1 MGWDAFATRD
11 GQDLERN
18 WNANSAT
25 APPQLI
31 DPTLR
36 QAFEAASREVQGRT
50 GGVDWLLCV
59 AALDVDTCAKH
70 LQQATGMDC
79 WAQPLTAEQVS
90 AFNASAIWNY
100 ETERDGYYYS
110 AKLFLETCAA
120 HNLGIRF
127 SN

>member
-18 WNANSAT
+18 WNHGSAT
-25 APPQLI
+25 RSPELI

-36 QAFEAASREVQGRT
+36 QAFEIARTTVQALT
-50 GGVDWLLCV
+50 GSADWLLCV
-59 AALDVDTCAKH
+59 GALDLETCAHH

-79 WAQPLTAEQVS
+79 WAQPLTAEQVA
-90 AFNASAIWNY
+90 AFNASADWNY
-100 ETERDGYYYS
+100 ETDRDGIYYS

-120 HNLGIRF
+120 QNLGIRF
-127 SN
+127 SY